1 MSHLHAEARQDP
13 HLEAMASCFQGLIP
27 AALFTCAKD
36 GTPNAAFLSHVDYVD
51 ATHVALSFQ
60 FFNKSKRNIAE
71 NPQALVRLIDPD
83 TSQGWRLKLR
93 YVRSETEGPVFERMA
108 LRIEAIASYSGLK
121 GIFKLLA
128 ADIYEVLSVEPT
140 VDEPAL
146 SVTTARRS
154 ASSDPVFTMRALQDL
169 STRIH
174 RADSLEHLL
183 DSILEGLETSFGFEH
198 SMILVS
204 TIEEGTFVTIA
215 SRGYPEMGVGAEARL
230 GEGIIGMVA
239 EARKPIRISGLIR
252 QMLYAFAVQK
262 RAQEQGIVAS
272 QRIPLPGLA
281 QPDSQLGVPLLVRSE
296 LVGVLCIEST
306 HPYRFHEEDK
316 TTIELLGSYL
326 AIAIQNMQLQE
337 RSAAEAAADAPRAA
351 EPAAAPKPVAK
362 AQTAPPAQPAA
373 KAGRELAYYAG
384 EECILVDGEYLIRSL
399 PAKILWRLLRRRT
412 AEGRAEFT
420 NRELRLD
427 KSLNLPEWKDNL
439 ETRLLLLRRRLDQKC
454 PDIRLVPRGRG
465 RFALELGCDV
475 ALVERP

>member
-1 MSHLHAEARQDP
+1 MPSPLR
-13 HLEAMASCFQGLIP
+13 LEAMASCFQGLIP
-27 AALFTCAKD
+27 AALFTCSKD

-51 ATHVALSFQ
+51 PTHVALSFQ

-128 ADIYEVLSVEPT
+128 ADIYEVLAVEP
-140 VDEPAL
+140 VADEPAME
-146 SVTTARRS
+146 TTTQRRS
-154 ASSDPVFTMRALQDL
+154 ACSDAVFTIHALQDL

-174 RADSLEHLL
+174 RADSIERLL

-198 SMILVS
+198 SMILVP

-215 SRGYPEMGVGAEARL
+215 SRGYPETGVGAEARL

-252 QMLYAFAVQK
+252 QMLYALAVQK
-262 RAQEQGIVAS
+262 RAQEQGIVAA
-272 QRIPLPGLA
+272 QRIPLPGLP
-281 QPDSQLGVPLLVRSE
+281 QPDSQLGVPLLVRGE

-306 HPYRFHEEDK
+306 NPYRFHEEDK

-326 AIAIQNMQLQE
+326 AIAIQNMQLHE
-337 RSAAEAAADAPRAA
+337 RSSADAAVELPA
-351 EPAAAPKPVAK
+351 EPARSPTPPPSASPKPPSRLSGHK
-362 AQTAPPAQPAA
+362 E
-373 KAGRELAYYAG
+373 GRELAYYAG

-399 PAKILWRLLRRRT
+399 PAKILWRLLRRRSM
-412 AEGRAEFT
+412 EGRAEFT

-454 PDIRLVPRGRG
+454 PDIRIIPRGRG
-465 RFALELGCDV
+465 RFALELACEV